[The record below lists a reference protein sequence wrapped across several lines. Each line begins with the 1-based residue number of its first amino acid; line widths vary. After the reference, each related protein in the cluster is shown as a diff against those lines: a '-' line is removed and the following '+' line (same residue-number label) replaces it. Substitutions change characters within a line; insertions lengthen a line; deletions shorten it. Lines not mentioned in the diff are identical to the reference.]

1 MVNYTSN
8 RMPQAYNHASDADL
22 DGEATHMSTAS
33 PPPPHDPPAGS
44 GASPADPP
52 SGAQPTGPTSYET
65 PGYQPLFDP
74 STPAPE
80 GGRSEQSPTGYPPPG
95 SSPQFEQPQPGYPQ
109 HGQPQGTYPPQAG
122 QPQGEHLS
130 HSGQAPPPSGYPQ
143 QDLLPQDVKP
153 GRSRKPL
160 VIGLV
165 VALALVA
172 GGITAWLLLRDDGE
186 STREA
191 YCTAVTELAPND
203 DLIGAISN
211 ADTAT
216 LDRAKELPGLAP
228 TSVADDWKTIEEMLT
243 SASQSSSQLSPTMVL
258 QAYGA
263 LQSIIDDSNKNCGTA
278 YELLPSP

>member
-1 MVNYTSN
+1 
-8 RMPQAYNHASDADL
+8 
-22 DGEATHMSTAS
+22 MSTAS

-44 GASPADPP
+44 GASPAGPP
-52 SGAQPTGPTSYET
+52 GGSPQPIWPTSYET
-65 PGYQPLFDP
+65 PGYEPLFDP
-74 STPAPE
+74 TRPPPE
-80 GGRSEQSPTGYPPPG
+80 GGQSKQSPT
-95 SSPQFEQPQPGYPQ
+95 
-109 HGQPQGTYPPQAG
+109 
-122 QPQGEHLS
+122 
-130 HSGQAPPPSGYPQ
+130 GYPQ

-165 VALALVA
+165 VLALVA
-172 GGITAWLLLRDDGE
+172 GGIAVVLLVLRGDGE

-191 YCTAVTELAPND
+191 YCTAIAELAPDD

-211 ADTAT
+211 ADTTT
-216 LDRAKELPGLAP
+216 LDRARELPGLAP
-228 TSVADDWKTIEEMLT
+228 VSVADDWKTIEEVLT
-243 SASQSSSQLSPTMVL
+243 SASQASPQLSPTMFL